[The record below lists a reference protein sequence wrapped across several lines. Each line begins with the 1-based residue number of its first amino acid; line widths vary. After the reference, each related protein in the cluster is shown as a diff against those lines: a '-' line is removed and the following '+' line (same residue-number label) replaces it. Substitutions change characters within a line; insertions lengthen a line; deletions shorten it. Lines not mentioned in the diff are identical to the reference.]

1 MDKRLQ
7 RQRRTVCGSEQ
18 PATKREK
25 KLLRTLRQTLIFIV
39 VLWMLL
45 TFVRSD
51 FFALETIEIEGHVHT
66 TEAEIRAALQVSEGE
81 NIWRIRPSQLQE
93 RLQTIPRI
101 STTRVER
108 RLPRTLVVAVHEEET
123 LILVPYREHLL
134 EVGTDGQVLGS
145 TRERQE
151 FSLPLL
157 TGTGPVEIS
166 VGQTLLSGI
175 RLDAVRT
182 VMIALEEH
190 GLHASELSVADPEN
204 MVLIMMDGLV
214 VWLGREEY
222 AEKIWILQQ
231 ISRRL
236 SVGEKAGYLDLRV
249 KEAPVF
255 SDDGAKID
263 R

>member
-1 MDKRLQ
+1 MDRRLR
-7 RQRRTVCGSEQ
+7 RQNRSVCRSEQ
-18 PATKREK
+18 PATNREK
-25 KLLRTLRQTLIFIV
+25 KLLGPLRRTLVFLVI
-39 VLWMLL
+39 LWMLL

-51 FFALETIEIEGHVHT
+51 YFSLETIVVNGHVRT
-66 TEAEIRAALQVSEGE
+66 TEEKIKAALQVSEGE

-93 RLQTIPRI
+93 RLQSIPRI
-101 STTRVER
+101 SSAKVER
-108 RLPRTLVVAVHEEET
+108 RLPRTLVVSVQEKKT

-134 EVGTDGQVLGS
+134 EVGMDGQVLGS

-151 FSLPLL
+151 FFLPLL

-190 GLHASELSVADPEN
+190 GLNASELNVADPEN

-214 VWLGREEY
+214 VWLGRDEY
-222 AEKIWILQQ
+222 AEKIWLLQQ
-231 ISRRL
+231 ISHRM
-236 SVGEKAGYLDLRV
+236 SVGDKAGYLDLRV

-255 SDDGAKID
+255 RAVEQK
-263 R
+263 